1 MTHKTNPPRRR
12 GIAILWVTVFLIAF
26 IAISGLLLDAARV
39 YLVSHQLQNAA
50 DAAALA
56 GARYVVDPASSPPGN
71 SARLQAQTYALA
83 NDAAKTAVNIDLTPD
98 NGGQAIQNIVLTGI
112 NHPGD
117 VIIGRYIR
125 QSQTFIPTMN
135 NPNAMKVVTR
145 KDDVSNQK
153 LPLLFGS
160 IFGTGFSN
168 IQRYAIAQIYNA
180 SGAAVIALSNDE
192 TGLYLH
198 GTPDVQIAND
208 GSIYANSVEVD
219 AVDLRGTPETD
230 VAEINVV
237 GNVSIKGG
245 YDLENDFTYD
255 GIPATVNTGVDPI
268 EDPYAGLSDAYSTM
282 PDLGT
287 IAEAGTIDAP
297 KVYTPGYYSGGIEKP
312 DSGYITLLPGIYHLG
327 GSSNKGGINIP
338 NAQCAITANEVMLH
352 VVSGSVNIQGGNFT
366 LSPPTSGDY
375 AGISIFQSPENTN
388 DATINGNGML
398 NMTGVLYFPNNHL
411 SVSGNGDTLGTQLV
425 ADTIEI
431 SGTGTINI
439 PWEGS
444 PEIVNKSYLVE

>member
-1 MTHKTNPPRRR
+1 MTHQTNPHKQR
-12 GIAILWVTVFLIAF
+12 GIAILWVTIFLIVF
-26 IAISGLLLDAARV
+26 IAIGGLLLDAARV

-56 GARYVVDPASSPPGN
+56 GARYVVDPASSPPGLT
-71 SARLQAQTYALA
+71 ARLQAQNFAAA
-83 NDAAKTAVNIDLTPD
+83 NDAAKTAVNLLLNDGNAPEGD
-98 NGGQAIQNIVLTGI
+98 IV
-112 NHPGD
+112 
-117 VIIGRYIR
+117 IGRYVR
-125 QSQTFIPTMN
+125 QTHTFIPTMS

-145 KDDVSNQK
+145 KDDVSNEK

-160 IFGTGFSN
+160 MFGTSFSN

-180 SGAAVIALSNDE
+180 SGAAVIALSDDE
-192 TGLYLH
+192 TGLHLN
-198 GTPDVQIAND
+198 GTPNVQIANS

-219 AVDLRGTPETD
+219 AVDLRGTPDTE

-237 GNVSIKGG
+237 GDVSIKGS
-245 YDLENDFTYD
+245 YNLDSDFTYD
-255 GIPATVNTGVDPI
+255 GIAATVNNGVDPI
-268 EDPYAGLSDAYSTM
+268 EDPYAHLDDSYGTS

-287 IAEAGTIDAP
+287 ISEAGTIDAP

-312 DSGYITLLPGIYHLG
+312 SSGYITLLPGVYHLG
-327 GSSNKGGINIP
+327 GTNNKGGINIT
-338 NAQCAITANEVMLH
+338 NDQCAITAEGVMLH
-352 VVSGSVNIQGGNFT
+352 VVSGSVDIRGGNLT

-375 AGISIFQSPENTN
+375 AGISIFQSPNNTN
-388 DATINGNGML
+388 DATINGNGKL

-444 PEIVNKSYLVE
+444 PQIVNKSFLVE